1 MPAGNLKG
9 ALVDKYAQIALYD
22 AAENQRVILEAQQ
35 AEVRKKAEMK
45 AALDLQIR
53 LQHEAAVRE
62 KEEDREWVQREQERI
77 AIWNKEEEVK
87 IEATKAKEM
96 NIRKQREQQLRG
108 ACTAC
113 LLKLSAYCEL
123 FVTELAALRER
134 ERSEMAEYEI
144 DILRG
149 IHKEIKQVLL
159 TPPTTCN
166 HSTPHHL
173 TSLPRRSARERWRN
187 ALPTRRTFARWL
199 SRT

>member
-1 MPAGNLKG
+1 MHRSHPTVHLWRISRTIPSALAQLFAIPAPVLK
-9 ALVDKYAQIALYD
+9 
-22 AAENQRVILEAQQ
+22 E
-35 AEVRKKAEMK
+35 
-45 AALDLQIR
+45 
-53 LQHEAAVRE
+53 
-62 KEEDREWVQREQERI
+62 
-77 AIWNKEEEVK
+77 
-87 IEATKAKEM
+87 
-96 NIRKQREQQLRG
+96 REQQLRG

>member
-53 LQHEAAVRE
+53 LQHEATVRE

-77 AIWNKEEEVK
+77 VIWNKEEEVK

-96 NIRKQREQQLRG
+96 NIRKQR
-108 ACTAC
+108 AATAWRHC
-113 LLKLSAYCEL
+113 LPAQISAYL
-123 FVTELAALRER
+123 NYLSQNWLRLRER
-134 ERSEMAEYEI
+134 GARRWRST
-144 DILRG
+144 R
-149 IHKEIKQVLL
+149 L
-159 TPPTTCN
+159 TSPWHPQGDQTGAAHTT
-166 HSTPHHL
+166 HYLQPQHTHHL
-173 TSLPRRSARERWRN
+173 TSLPRRSARETWRN